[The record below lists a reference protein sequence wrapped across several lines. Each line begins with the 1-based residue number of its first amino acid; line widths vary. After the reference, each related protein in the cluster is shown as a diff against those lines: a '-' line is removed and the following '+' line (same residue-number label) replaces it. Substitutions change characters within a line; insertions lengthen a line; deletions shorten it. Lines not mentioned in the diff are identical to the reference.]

1 MTEPRPLLR
10 AAADRLRAVGVASPE
25 YDAGELLAHVLGT
38 TRGQLLL
45 LGDIGPEQVRRYDGL
60 VARRAAREPLQH
72 LLGAAWFRHVEV
84 AVGPGVFVPR
94 PETELLAGW
103 AVDQAAA
110 VAATGRTPVVVDL
123 CTGSGVIA
131 KSIAHEVPAA
141 RVHAV
146 ELDPPAHA
154 WAERNLAGTGV
165 ELRLGDLATAFE
177 DLVGEVDV
185 LVSNPP
191 YVPLEAWESVAVE
204 ARDHDPHLALFSGD
218 DGLDA
223 IRVIARRGLVLLKP
237 GGVVGVEHADAQGES
252 APAVFSAVGRWAEVR
267 DHRDLAGRPRF
278 VTARRAH
285 PDPESPASVGGW
297 DA

>member
-1 MTEPRPLLR
+1 MSAAKELVR
-10 AAADRLRAVGVASPE
+10 AAADRLAAAGVASPE
-25 YDAGELLAHVLGT
+25 HDAAELLAHVLGT
-38 TRGQLLL
+38 TRGRLPLVETVDL
-45 LGDIGPEQVRRYDGL
+45 PVRQRYDDL

-72 LLGAAWFRHVEV
+72 LTGSAAFRYVEV

-103 AVDQAAA
+103 AIDRAREVLAAGEA
-110 VAATGRTPVVVDL
+110 PVVVDL

-131 KSIAHEVPAA
+131 RSIADEVPEA

-146 ELDPPAHA
+146 ELDPAAHA

-165 ELRLGDLATAFE
+165 DLRLGDLATAFDE
-177 DLVGEVDV
+177 LAGQVHV

-223 IRVIARRGLVLLKP
+223 IRVIAVRGLVLLRP
-237 GGVVGVEHADAQGES
+237 GGGVGVEHADAQGEA
-252 APAVFSAVGRWAEVR
+252 APAVFSRDGRWEEVR

-278 VTARRAH
+278 LTARR
-285 PDPESPASVGGW
+285 PQP
-297 DA
+297 